1 MYIISG
7 GRGEGNKNRK
17 KTTGIL
23 GREERLPRWDVPRVE
38 RLQHF
43 TVDLSYR
50 SLFSPSGRW
59 SRINSSS
66 FRISRIHRGRGEKLL
81 EFSIF
86 RILENFLSILARYV
100 NENIFYLLFL
110 PSFLSTRCQISG
122 TKIERSQDL
131 LSASVER
138 ELRRELRHL
147 VVHYLASWYQ
157 IDALSRW
164 TINSIEFG
172 GASLINGGESL
183 CETYR
188 SSRGSTIFT
197 ERANNRGWKFLQT
210 TPSTTSSIPS
220 LLFRSASKPR

>member
-1 MYIISG
+1 MLKHFKKHSPLSCRASQVRVTLKSWKEKLVARRRRRETRGVGQSHSPPVPAMYIISG

-86 RILENFLSILARYV
+86 GILENFLSILARYV

-157 IDALSRW
+157 IDALSR
-164 TINSIEFG
+164 
-172 GASLINGGESL
+172 
-183 CETYR
+183 
-188 SSRGSTIFT
+188 
-197 ERANNRGWKFLQT
+197 
-210 TPSTTSSIPS
+210 
-220 LLFRSASKPR
+220 